1 MIGYLLGKLPKGEG
15 LYLKVGRAD
24 GITFITVASDI
35 LGDLYTFS
43 STNYVEVVD
52 KVSNYIDSL
61 TNYDKYEKL
70 IDEINGCFE
79 EEVVNA

>member
-15 LYLKVGRAD
+15 MYLKVGRED
-24 GITFITVASDI
+24 GITFITVSSDV

-61 TNYDKYEKL
+61 TDFNKYEKL
-70 IDEINGCFE
+70 LDEINGCFE
-79 EEVVNA
+79 EEVVNG